1 MERIRQSLGSKIT
14 LAALA
19 LCLVLCLVALSAGL
33 GFYHRCI
40 RDAMDTSG
48 FRLSAV
54 LETQLSADELVRY
67 AESGETDPAAAAVQS
82 LLWEL
87 TELYEMERVAVVR
100 GSRIVFDSLGESE
113 TALLHEMSEDD
124 VLFSCAAK
132 LQSLRT
138 GDTMTVRDP
147 AGRKLRVTMDPVVF
161 RDGSVA
167 GHILTVTSLTA
178 LRAQVRTM
186 GLWMGVLL
194 VAVLL
199 VVLAVYLHI
208 VRKTVLTPIQQLTDA
223 VQAYEGGE
231 NKASLRRLE
240 IKGNDELRTLADAF
254 RMMLVEIDLRGF
266 EERELAVR
274 EERVEAELKLTAAVN
289 AAMEPKAL
297 PRTAERLAFDV
308 RGLTDQSGELNRDFY
323 DYFLLEDGKLGVVLG
338 EVPGEGVSAAL
349 FMVVAKTVIKSQLRV
364 GMPLLEAVTEAN
376 RQLYEVG
383 QGMVV
388 NAMIGILDENGVFS
402 YINAGQQLPLLM
414 RAQDRYEWQN
424 VPVFAALG
432 QNENVTYQVQK
443 LSLYQGDRLFF
454 HTAGL
459 GKITGRDEETFAD
472 RRLQASLNAS
482 RSKHLKLEALLTLI
496 HDDGKAFAERPQ
508 SVGGFALLALD
519 YLRSRKDLAHC
530 VVDRDR
536 NGAME
541 LANFL
546 KRQLRENGHGP
557 KEVAQV
563 AVLADEVFAL
573 CCRQRGDSL
582 ITVECAVDQKKQLVA
597 LNWKSTFG
605 KNPLLTR
612 EGADPELAVNYI
624 RGAAKAVT
632 FCQGELQDVL
642 TIVKQL

>member
-1 MERIRQSLGSKIT
+1 MEKIRQSLGSKIM

-19 LCLVLCLVALSAGL
+19 MCLVLCLMALSIGL
-33 GFYHRCI
+33 GFYSHSI
-40 RDAMDTSG
+40 REAMGSSG
-48 FRLSAV
+48 FRLSSV
-54 LETQLSADELVRY
+54 LEMQLPADELLRY
-67 AESGETDPAAAAVQS
+67 AESDEAEPAAIELQNVLQ
-82 LLWEL
+82 EL
-87 TELYEMERVAVVR
+87 TERYKMERAVVVR
-100 GSRIVFDSLGESE
+100 GSTIVFDSLGESE
-113 TALLHEMSEDD
+113 TAPVYEMTEDD
-124 VLFSCAAK
+124 VLYPCAAK
-132 LQSLRT
+132 LQHLRT
-138 GDTMTVRDP
+138 EETMTVRDP
-147 AGRKLRVTMDPVVF
+147 AGKKLLVTMYPVVF

-167 GHILTVTSLTA
+167 GHILTVMSLAA
-178 LRAQVRTM
+178 LHAQVRTM
-186 GLWMGVLL
+186 ALWMGLILL
-194 VAVLL
+194 VVLL
-199 VVLAVYLHI
+199 VVLAIYLHI
-208 VRKTVLTPIQQLTDA
+208 VRKSVLTPIQKLTDA

-274 EERVEAELKLTAAVN
+274 EERVEAELKLTTAVN

-297 PRTAERLAFDV
+297 PRTSARLAFDV

-364 GMPLLEAVTEAN
+364 GMPLLDAVAEAN

-388 NAMIGILDENGVFS
+388 NAMIGILEENGVFS

-424 VPVFAALG
+424 VPVFAPLG
-432 QNENVTYQVQK
+432 QNENVAYQVQK

-459 GKITGRDEETFAD
+459 GKIKGREEETFAD

-482 RSKHLKLEALLTLI
+482 RSKHLNLEALLTLI
-496 HDDGKAFAERPQ
+496 HDDGKAFAERSR

-546 KRQLRENGHGP
+546 KRQLQENGLGP

-573 CCRQRGDSL
+573 CCRQRVDSL
-582 ITVECAVDQKKQLVA
+582 ITVECVVDQKNRLVT
-597 LNWKSTFG
+597 LNWKSVFG
-605 KNPLLTR
+605 KDPLLFR
-612 EGADPELAVNYI
+612 EGAGTELAVNYI
-624 RGAAKAVT
+624 RSASKT
-632 FCQGELQDVL
+632 ISFLPGELQDVL